1 MSTISRD
8 RVVSRE
14 RAASHER
21 DRDRAGSR
29 AETMPPV
36 YAPRVILAEDD
47 AVPPSLLTR
56 AVRAL
61 PEGTGRAAAA
71 GMEAAVLAWLCAVVP
86 AVAAYVATAALPAL
100 GEATWMQAAG
110 VGTVLWRLAHGAT
123 VDLAGTT
130 LSVAPLGLTLVAS
143 ALVSFSLRRAQVL
156 TWTGIGAAT
165 AGYVVAAA
173 VLGLIG
179 PPGARGPAGVVAGA
193 VLIGAAGALAGAWRG
208 RRTLPPVTGRAADW
222 LARLPGGVVRAAR
235 EGVRTAGLL
244 LAGLLAAA
252 AALTVA
258 SIAANHTAFS
268 ARLAELKIDGISTA
282 MLMLACAL
290 LLPTLVVWALAWLA
304 GPGFV
309 VGTGTLYA
317 PGDVVSGP
325 TPVLP
330 VLAGLPG
337 AGTPAADL
345 AWAPLG
351 VVALGAVA
359 GWLLHRRLSGREPAA
374 GLLLSAASA
383 VVAVAGV
390 AAATWLL
397 VAAASG
403 AVGPGA
409 MSEVGADPADVAG
422 AVALEAGAGMLA
434 VVVLAHPVV
443 VAWARGLA
451 RRGRERLESG
461 RGGSGRGGSGERG
474 SGRTGSGTRLRT
486 GVGRLPGVSRREG

>member
-8 RVVSRE
+8 RVVSRD
-14 RAASHER
+14 RASSRSHAESHE
-21 DRDRAGSR
+21 RDRAGSR
-29 AETMPPV
+29 TEAMPPV

-47 AVPPSLLTR
+47 AEPPSRLSRTL
-56 AVRAL
+56 RAL

-123 VDLAGTT
+123 VDLGGTT

-143 ALVSFSLRRAQVL
+143 MLVAFSLRRAQVL
-156 TWTGIGAAT
+156 SWTGIGAAT
-165 AGYVVAAA
+165 AGYVAAAA

-193 VLIGAAGALAGAWRG
+193 ALIGAVGAIAGAWRG
-208 RRTLPPVTGRAADW
+208 RRTLPPVTGRPADW
-222 LARLPGGVVRAAR
+222 LLRVPVGVARAAR
-235 EGVRTAGLL
+235 EGVRIGGLL
-244 LAGLLAAA
+244 LAGLLAVAG
-252 AALTVA
+252 ALTVA
-258 SIAANHTAFS
+258 SIAANHTGFS
-268 ARLAELKIDGISTA
+268 ARLAELKIDGVSTA
-282 MLMLACAL
+282 MVMLACAV
-290 LLPTLVVWALAWLA
+290 LLPTLAVWALAWLA

-309 VGTGTLYA
+309 LGTGTLYA

-345 AWAPLG
+345 AWAPVG

-359 GWLLHRRLSGREPAA
+359 GWLLHRRLSRGESAA
-374 GLLLSAASA
+374 GLLVSAASA

-409 MSEVGADPADVAG
+409 MSEVGADPTEVAG
-422 AVALEAGAGMLA
+422 AVALEAGGGMLA
-434 VVVLAHPVV
+434 VVLLVHPVV

-451 RRGRERLESG
+451 GQGRDRL
-461 RGGSGRGGSGERG
+461 
-474 SGRTGSGTRLRT
+474 GSGTGLRS
-486 GVGRLPGVSRREG
+486 GLGRLPGAGRVRGVSRREG

>member
-1 MSTISRD
+1 MGGMSTISRD
-8 RVVSRE
+8 RTLSRD
-14 RAASHER
+14 RAASQE
-21 DRDRAGSR
+21 RDRAGSR
-29 AETMPPV
+29 TETMPPV

-47 AVPPSLLTR
+47 AEQPSRLAR
-56 AVRAL
+56 AWRAL
-61 PEGTGRAAAA
+61 PEGTARAAGA

-110 VGTVLWRLAHGAT
+110 VGAVLWRLAHGAT

-156 TWTGIGAAT
+156 TWTGIGAAA
-165 AGYVVAAA
+165 AGYVAAAA

-179 PPGARGPAGVVAGA
+179 PPGARAAAEVVAGA
-193 VLIGAAGALAGAWRG
+193 ALIGAAGALAGAWRG
-208 RRTLPPVTGRAADW
+208 RRTLPPVTGRAAAW
-222 LARLPGGVVRAAR
+222 LALLPGGVVRAVR

-244 LAGLLAAA
+244 LAGLLAVV

-258 SIAANHTAFS
+258 SIAANHSGFS
-268 ARLAELKIDGISTA
+268 ARLAELKIDGVSTA
-282 MLMLACAL
+282 MLMVACAL
-290 LLPTLVVWALAWLA
+290 LLPTLAVWALAWLA

-359 GWLLHRRLSGREPAA
+359 GWLLGRRLSGGEPVV

-383 VVAVAGV
+383 LVAVAGV

-403 AVGPGA
+403 GVGPGA
-409 MSEVGADPADVAG
+409 MGEVGADPADVAG

-434 VVVLAHPVV
+434 VVVLTHPVV
-443 VAWARGLA
+443 VAWARGFTRRWRDRLGSGPGA
-451 RRGRERLESG
+451 RRGL
-461 RGGSGRGGSGERG
+461 
-474 SGRTGSGTRLRT
+474 
-486 GVGRLPGVSRREG
+486 GRLPGAGRIPGVSRREG